1 MPRLSIKYPT
11 QEQMKH
17 IFKAEEELSKAG
29 ITFDTGSELDKGT
42 ITCRGWEL
50 DWSLK
55 GASNGGNHGR
65 QNTS

>member
-29 ITFDTGSELDKGT
+29 ITFDTGCGLDEGT
-42 ITCRGWEL
+42 ITCRDWEL
-50 DWSLK
+50 DYSLK
-55 GASNGGNHGR
+55 GAVMEGNMDMH
-65 QNTS
+65 SPE